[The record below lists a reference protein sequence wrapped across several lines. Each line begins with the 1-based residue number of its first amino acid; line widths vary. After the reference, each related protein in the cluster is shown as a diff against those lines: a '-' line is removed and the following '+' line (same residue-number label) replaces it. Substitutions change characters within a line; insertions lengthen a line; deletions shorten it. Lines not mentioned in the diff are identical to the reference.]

1 MGCTIVQ
8 PFFCLAPFFFG
19 NFSLYNV
26 KLKLV
31 MRKLLFVSMLGL
43 FAAFSSCEDPE
54 PADSS
59 FDFLFKETQCA
70 NPWGNFITPGWTLE
84 VVISYYLTDQLEVVF
99 SDLSITDD
107 GVPEACLACYCLTG
121 YNIRI
126 SANDEFSEILL
137 ENGFEID

>member
-1 MGCTIVQ
+1 MLSNGLHNCAAHFLFSTI
-8 PFFCLAPFFFG
+8 FFG

-70 NPWGNFITPGWTLE
+70 NPWGSIVSPEWTRE
-84 VVISYYLTDQLEVVF
+84 QVISYYLTEELSVEF
-99 SDLSITDD
+99 SDLHITDD
-107 GVPEACLACYCLTG
+107 GVPEACLAC
-121 YNIRI
+121 
-126 SANDEFSEILL
+126 SS
-137 ENGFEID
+137 